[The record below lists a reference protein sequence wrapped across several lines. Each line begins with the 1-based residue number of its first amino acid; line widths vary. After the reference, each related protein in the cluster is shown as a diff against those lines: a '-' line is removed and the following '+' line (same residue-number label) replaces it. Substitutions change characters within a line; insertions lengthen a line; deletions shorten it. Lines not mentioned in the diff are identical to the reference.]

1 MRINGTLY
9 YMLKDHLGSAS
20 VVTDASGNVLG
31 ENRYYAFG
39 ETRWSTGTILTDKLF
54 TGQRAMRRP
63 EPVEGTDLGIYHYQS
78 RFYSPKLG
86 RFLSADTIVPNPANP
101 QDYNR
106 YSYVRNIHERLQ
118 TGSGSTGR

>member
-1 MRINGTLY
+1 
-9 YMLKDHLGSAS
+9 
-20 VVTDASGNVLG
+20 VLG

-54 TGQRAMRRP
+54 TGQRAM
-63 EPVEGTDLGIYHYQS
+63 TDLGIYHYQS
-78 RFYSPKLG
+78 RFYSPYLNH
-86 RFLSADTIVPNPANP
+86 FTQPDTIIPNPANP

-118 TGSGSTGR
+118 TGSGSTGE